1 MNASGIPNMASGG
14 RANGSLARVM
24 GGEYVMSPETV
35 RTHGVG
41 FMTELNRGNLPKY
54 ASGGLVGNQTGGVA
68 SDGSGAGTAGNMTN
82 NVSINVNIDKSGKAE
97 ASASVGSEENSESSR
112 EESQDVQNNT
122 GLGKALQSVVL
133 DEIVK
138 QQRPGGLLYTQR

>member
-1 MNASGIPNMASGG
+1 
-14 RANGSLARVM
+14 
-24 GGEYVMSPETV
+24 
-35 RTHGVG
+35 
-41 FMTELNRGNLPKY
+41 MTELNRGNLPKY